1 MRCPAVLEKLEAY
14 AARELA
20 PRARARIEA
29 HLRSCPAC
37 RRALARREQLE
48 AVVRAVPAPPVPDG
62 FADRVMVRARQG
74 VKLPHALP
82 RSLCHPLRWLEPQ
95 RLRTGLAAVAA
106 LAAGLLVGVYLGQ
119 HTWQPSDQGPRGPT
133 RVSPADPVAAS
144 GLGHLADFGDSS
156 LAEAYLSLT
165 SAPDNQGT

>member
-20 PRARARIEA
+20 PRARGQIEA

-37 RRALARREQLE
+37 RRALARRKQLE

-62 FADRVMVRARQG
+62 FGDRVMVRARQG
-74 VKLPHALP
+74 VKSPQPVP
-82 RSLCHPLRWLEPQ
+82 RSLWNPVCWLEPQ
-95 RLRTGLAAVAA
+95 RLHVGLAAMAA

-119 HTWQPSDQGPRGPT
+119 HTWQLSDQGSGGPT
-133 RVSPADPVAAS
+133 QVSPADPVAAS

-156 LAEAYLSLT
+156 LAATYLSLT